1 MVSARIAALLTLPIC
16 AVPVLVARVADEQ
29 AVRLGAGLAT
39 VSQLLSAAQRERAHE
54 RDSELVS
61 DWRAELADL
70 WDELSRAPIDRV
82 EAALPAPRATTS
94 GTKGLHVKA
103 QTVLEI
109 ANRGARPG
117 GIFVAAEG
125 KRPAGLMLLGVSG
138 LDVGLRD
145 GDILTHA
152 AGQPATSEGQ
162 VVSLVLSARGARQAR
177 IGGRI
182 WRKGASFPLVVEQP
196 YLSPT
201 SQGAPTGERAKHE
214 SIAPSDGTG

>member
-1 MVSARIAALLTLPIC
+1 MVRVRNAALLIAPIL
-16 AVPVLVARVADEQ
+16 AVPVLVARIADEQ
-29 AVRLGAGLAT
+29 AVRIAAGLAT
-39 VSQLLSAAQRERAHE
+39 ASHLLSTVKRERTHE

-70 WDELSRAPIDRV
+70 WDELGQTPIDDV
-82 EAALPAPRATTS
+82 EPSPAAPRAQ
-94 GTKGLHVKA
+94 GAKARGLYVRA

-109 ANRGARPG
+109 ANSGARPG

-125 KRPAGLMLLGVSG
+125 ERPAGLMLLGVSG
-138 LDVGLRD
+138 LGIGLRE

-196 YLSPT
+196 YLSP
-201 SQGAPTGERAKHE
+201 GAEGSTAAERAKHE
-214 SIAPSDGTG
+214 SIARSDGTG